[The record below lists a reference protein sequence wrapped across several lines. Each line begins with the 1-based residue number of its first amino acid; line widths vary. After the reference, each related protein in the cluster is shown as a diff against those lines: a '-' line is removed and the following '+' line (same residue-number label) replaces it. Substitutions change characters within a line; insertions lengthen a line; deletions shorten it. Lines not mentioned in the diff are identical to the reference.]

1 MILTTLK
8 IPILHLQ
15 NLLICSS
22 GKTQGQSTKF
32 WLSLSLTFA
41 TIYSLLAIQEAFSH
55 PYVIQDDAR
64 QHIFWMQRFLDSEL
78 FPNDLIADYF
88 QSVAPAGY
96 QSLYWIFS
104 RFGINP
110 IVLSK
115 IIPWGLDI
123 LTTFYCFWVTLEFLP
138 IPLAGFISSVL
149 LNQQLWLNDGLVSA
163 TPRAFVYALFLG
175 FVYYLL
181 KKSILK
187 TAIFIALLGLFYPQ
201 AVLMSSG
208 VLILKLFDWNKRSLG
223 LTRDIKTRW
232 VSFVGLGVTAIV
244 ILYYGM
250 SSSEFSPVI
259 TVAEAKTMS
268 EFGGAGNSAFF
279 QDNLWDY
286 WITGQRSGLLPKY
299 LFRPTLIITG
309 LLLPFLFLFKNK
321 LPLLEKITPKLKIL
335 PIILISSLTW
345 FIAAHLMLFKLHLPS
360 RYTSYTFRMCLALS
374 AGITLCIFL
383 DKVLTSASLSPRY
396 QWKQITALS
405 LTLFLGL
412 GIILGSCFWGKFPKT
427 SYVVGKEPE
436 IYRFF
441 SKQPKESLIASIS
454 DVANNIPSFSQRSVW
469 VAWEYAIPYHLGYY
483 HQIERRATALI
494 KAQYSS
500 DLSLLQNLI
509 QTHGFDFII
518 LDRGA
523 FTPEYMLENRWLRQW
538 YHSLSKDI
546 LADFDRGKT
555 PAILQALSQCSSLET
570 EKVIILNANCLVK
583 L

>member
-1 MILTTLK
+1 MIFK
-8 IPILHLQ
+8 ISKIAILHLQ
-15 NLLICSS
+15 NFLIRSS
-22 GKTQGQSTKF
+22 GNNGRSSTKF

-41 TIYSLLAIQEAFSH
+41 TIYSLLAVQEAFSSE
-55 PYVIQDDAR
+55 YVIQDDAR

-123 LTTFYCFWVTLEFLP
+123 LTTFYCFGVTLELLP

-181 KKSILK
+181 KKSVFIS
-187 TAIFIALLGLFYPQ
+187 AVFIALIGLFYPQ
-201 AVLMSSG
+201 AVLISAG
-208 VLILKLFDWNKRSLG
+208 VLILQLFDWNKQSVR
-223 LTRDIKTRW
+223 LTQDIKTRW
-232 VSFVGLGVTAIV
+232 VSVVGLGVASVV
-244 ILYYGM
+244 ILYYAM

-286 WITGQRSGLLPKY
+286 FIKGQRSGLLPKY

-309 LLLPFLFLFKNK
+309 LLFPLLFLFKNQF
-321 LPLLEKITPKLKIL
+321 PLLEKITPDLKIL
-335 PIILISSLTW
+335 PRILTSSVTC

-360 RYTSYTFRMCLALS
+360 RYTSYTFRMCLALA
-374 AGITLCIFL
+374 AGITLCILL
-383 DKVLTSASLSPRY
+383 DRVLTFASLSPRY

-405 LTLFLGL
+405 LTIFLGL

-441 SKQPKESLIASIS
+441 SQQPKDTLIASIS
-454 DVANNIPSFSQRSVW
+454 KVANNIPSFSQRSVW

-483 HQIERRATALI
+483 HQIQQRATELI

-500 DLSLLQNLI
+500 NLSLLQNLI

-518 LDRGA
+518 LDQTA
-523 FTPEYMLENRWLRQW
+523 FTREYLLENRWLRQW

-546 LADFDRGKT
+546 LADFDQGKT
-555 PAILQALSQCSSLET
+555 PAILQTVSQCSSLQT
-570 EKVIILNANCLVK
+570 KNIIILNADCL
-583 L
+583 LQL